1 MSPSPSLSER
11 FASLPDPRSPLGRRH
26 PLPAV
31 LGLVAVAVLCGA
43 RSLESVAQFARDR
56 GPAFNAALGFT
67 RRKTPCKA
75 TLSNLLRR
83 LDIDAFERALS
94 AWVADRLG
102 PGDAREV
109 AIDGKALR
117 GSAGGSLPGVHLL
130 AAYAP
135 DVGAVSAQL
144 RVDGK
149 TNEHKAALES
159 LGVLPL
165 AGAVVTADAMFTRA
179 DFAAKVLGRGGD
191 YILPVKDD
199 QPRLRADIAL
209 AFETPEGL
217 SPPAA
222 APPGVRPPIRPVVGQ
237 GPRPPGEA
245 VAGLDHGPGR
255 VHRLARVGP
264 GVPADPRA
272 DGGG

>member
-1 MSPSPSLSER
+1 MSSSLSLSER

-31 LGLVAVAVLCGA
+31 LGLVTVAILCGA
-43 RSLESVAQFARDR
+43 RSLESIAQFARDR

-67 RRKTPCKA
+67 RRKSPGKA

-83 LDIDAFERALS
+83 LDIDALERALS
-94 AWVADRLG
+94 AWIAGRLG
-102 PGDAREV
+102 PGTAREV

-117 GSAGGSLPGVHLL
+117 GSADGTLPGVHLL

-135 DVGAVSAQL
+135 DVGSVLAQL
-144 RVDGK
+144 RVDAK
-149 TNEHKAALES
+149 TNERKAALEL

-165 AGAVVTADAMFTRA
+165 AGSVVTADAMFTHA
-179 DFAAKVLGRGGD
+179 DFAAAVLAGGGD
-191 YILPVKDD
+191 YLLPVKDN

-209 AFETPEGL
+209 AFETPGGL

-222 APPGVRPPIRPVVGQ
+222 APPGGRPPVRAVV
-237 GPRPPGEA
+237 R
-245 VAGLDHGPGR
+245 
-255 VHRLARVGP
+255 
-264 GVPADPRA
+264 
-272 DGGG
+272 